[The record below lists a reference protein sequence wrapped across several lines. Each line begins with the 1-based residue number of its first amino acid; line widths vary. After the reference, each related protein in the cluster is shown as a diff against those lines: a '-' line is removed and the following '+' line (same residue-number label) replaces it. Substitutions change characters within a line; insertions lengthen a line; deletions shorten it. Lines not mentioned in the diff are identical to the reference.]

1 MHRFINTARKLSGWP
16 VILHRR
22 RRIYLVSDLHL
33 DHDNII
39 KYCHRPFPNV
49 NEMNRLLVRNWN
61 EVVKNH
67 DKVYFL
73 GDLCSVRK
81 HRPPR
86 YWLKRLKG
94 EKVLI
99 KGSHDRNITHAK
111 RYKIL
116 NYNGYKFLLVHNPNR
131 IPFKFDGWVIHG
143 HIHNNSMYKYPFING
158 VRKTINVSVE
168 LVDYRPISIDTILKL
183 GIDSIKRMETI
194 KSKPERW

>member
-1 MHRFINTARKLSGWP
+1 M
-16 VILHRR
+16 HRR
-22 RRIYLVSDLHL
+22 RRVYLVSDLHL
-33 DHDNII
+33 DHSNII

-61 EVVKNH
+61 RVVKDH

-73 GDLCSVRK
+73 GDLSFGRE

-94 EKVLI
+94 KKVLI
-99 KGSHDRNITHAK
+99 KGSHDRNHA
-111 RYKIL
+111 RQYKII
-116 NYNGYKFLLVHNPNR
+116 NYKSYKFLLVHDPNR
-131 IPFKFDGWVIHG
+131 IPIEFDGWVIHG
-143 HIHNNSMYKYPFING
+143 HTHNNSMQKYPFVNG

-168 LVDYRPISIDTILKL
+168 LINYRPISIDWILTL